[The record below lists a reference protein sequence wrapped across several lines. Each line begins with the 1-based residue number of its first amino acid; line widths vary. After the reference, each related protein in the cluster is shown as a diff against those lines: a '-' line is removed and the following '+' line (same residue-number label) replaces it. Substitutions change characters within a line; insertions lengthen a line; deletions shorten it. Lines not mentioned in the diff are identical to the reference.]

1 MPADARAPEG
11 TLDDA
16 ARTRR
21 LVASY
26 LVVGLL
32 LVGTFWGL
40 DDHFPFGPFRM
51 YSTKD
56 EVDGP
61 VRSLLFEASYAD
73 GEPFIIGAGDLG
85 LRRAEADGQVERVRE
100 DPEFLRH
107 FVAAYEAFHPDEPP
121 LQTFRLFHRVYQLES
136 REPVGSTDVTIAEW
150 TRG

>member
-1 MPADARAPEG
+1 MTESGRKRRVI
-11 TLDDA
+11 A
-16 ARTRR
+16 A
-21 LVASY
+21 Y
-26 LVVGLL
+26 LAIGLL

-61 VRSLLFEASYAD
+61 VRSLLFEGAYED
-73 GEPFIIGAGDLG
+73 GAPFTIGSSSLG

-107 FVAAYEAFHPDEPP
+107 FVEAYEAFHPDEPP
-121 LQTFRLFHRVYQLES
+121 LHHFRLFHRVYELRD
-136 REPVGSTDVTIAEW
+136 REPVGTEDVTVAEW
-150 TRG
+150 SRE